1 MSTTTPSTRSAR
13 PAARGII
20 ALAAAGL
27 IALLALAAAPAAQ
40 AAGGVQYRAKGS
52 GGYDVTFRF
61 AGGKIRDFATG
72 VPMTCLAIQG
82 GGSPISGA
90 EPVRYGW
97 MRVPLKDYR
106 RSDLVKPAFHYNEVT
121 MNQTISTRRAR
132 NGTISGAIRIQYSF
146 LIPRYPPGTFGIY
159 SCLGTT
165 KFKARPVG

>member
-1 MSTTTPSTRSAR
+1 MRTTTSTRSAPSATR
-13 PAARGII
+13 RII
-20 ALAAAGL
+20 VLAAVAL
-27 IALLALAAAPAAQ
+27 LALLALAAAPAAQ
-40 AAGGVQYRAKGS
+40 AADGVSYRGKGS

-61 AGGKIRDFATG
+61 ARGKIRDFATG
-72 VPMTCLAIQG
+72 VPMTCLPIQG
-82 GGSPISGA
+82 GGAPITGA

-97 MRVPLKDYR
+97 MRVPLKGYR
-106 RSDLVKPAFHYNEVT
+106 RSDLVKPAFHYAEVT

-146 LIPRYPPGTFGIY
+146 LVPRYPPGTFGIY